1 MKTSTALITLVVI
14 AILGYGLYAILPG
27 NETTTDT
34 PITEPL
40 TTEDSMESE
49 WNMNA
54 AGLGIKIVTKGS
66 GPAAE
71 VGDTVTVH
79 YTGTLENGTKFD
91 SSVDRGTPFVFTL
104 GENRVIAGWEQGV
117 LGMQVGE
124 KRSLN
129 IPAELGYGAA
139 GAGGGLI
146 PPNATL
152 LFDVELLAIN

>member
-1 MKTSTALITLVVI
+1 MHMKTSTALIIIIVLALVGFGI
-14 AILGYGLYAILPG
+14 YASRG
-27 NETTTDT
+27 TSNENV
-34 PITEPL
+34 TEE
-40 TTEDSMESE
+40 TMESE

-71 VGDTVTVH
+71 RGDTVTVH

-91 SSVDRGTPFVFTL
+91 SSVDRGEPFMFTL

-139 GAGGGLI
+139 GAGGVI

>member
-1 MKTSTALITLVVI
+1 MKTSTALIIIIVLALVGFGI
-14 AILGYGLYAILPG
+14 YASRG
-27 NETTTDT
+27 TSNENV
-34 PITEPL
+34 TEE
-40 TTEDSMESE
+40 TMESE

-71 VGDTVTVH
+71 RGDTVTVH

-91 SSVDRGTPFVFTL
+91 SSVDRGEPFMFTL

-139 GAGGGLI
+139 GAGGVI

>member
-1 MKTSTALITLVVI
+1 MYMKTSTAILSIIALALIGFGIYTM
-14 AILGYGLYAILPG
+14 GGE
-27 NETTTDT
+27 ET
-34 PITEPL
+34 ITEQ
-40 TTEDSMESE
+40 TITEKSMNTESGE

-66 GPAAE
+66 GSAAE

-91 SSVDRGTPFVFTL
+91 SSVDRGQPFTFTL

-117 LGMQVGE
+117 LGMKIGE

-129 IPAELGYGAA
+129 IPAELGYGQA
-139 GAGGGLI
+139 GAAGGLI